1 MGVTFDE
8 LQGRRFVRDTLLE
21 TPPRMIPEIARN
33 LRNTARQR
41 PVEFARGMIF
51 ALEQVMPK

>member
-8 LQGRRFVRDTLLE
+8 LQGRRFVRDTLRA

-41 PVEFARGMIF
+41 PADYARGMIF
-51 ALEQVMPK
+51 ALEQVVPK